1 MTVKVMVVLALPAAF
16 VAVTVYVVADDVAVG
31 VPVMAPVL
39 VLNDKPAGNDVLIDQ
54 LVAAPPELVGVQ
66 VVIAVPTT
74 AVLADGL

>member
-1 MTVKVMVVLALPAAF
+1 LTVKVMVVLALPAAF

-31 VPVMAPVL
+31 VPVMVPVL

-66 VVIAVPTT
+66 AVIAVPTT
-74 AVLADGL
+74 AVLVDGL